1 MKGTRAFAP
10 ITETRNR
17 KTCCARTGGP
27 RWLPVVF
34 CLLTLFAVS
43 MSPAAQVIAK
53 SPNDVLCTY
62 DGGVITAGELADE
75 LVGRG
80 YPMRVSWDTL
90 STVPVSQ
97 LEDLARQMV
106 LDRILEKQAARDA
119 QWQRPDF
126 IAVDLDKEHARL
138 LQKELYQT
146 IILDKVTTP
155 TDAELLPQ
163 YEKNKERYKISFSFT
178 MRHIFLSTYRDYEV
192 KAGDTLESI
201 AQTVIG
207 DDKAVER
214 ILSKATK
221 RPRSGSEDGKPHDA
235 FQPLIEGEIL
245 LVPMNAKET
254 NAIYERIVALHNKL
268 KDGADFK
275 ALAEEQSEAG
285 NKGDEITV
293 TPSAERPMLPEII
306 EAVRTTSEDA
316 FSQPFQT
323 KHGWQIIQ
331 VVRKTEEG
339 YRPFEEVKSGL
350 YQREHNTRARDSAQ
364 SYINKLFEESPLLKI
379 HPEALGSKAKPE
391 DVVARVG
398 DVTYT
403 VQDML
408 LDSLDKGTTPTTVA
422 ELRDLLKNVGRV
434 FQPILLDDAKR
445 KGLDKAPRVSREMQL
460 LESRM
465 VAQAYAES
473 IVEKRLADP
482 SEETIAEYYETNK
495 ERMFKQPRKLE
506 LYVISTRPDV
516 PVNVDAAIRAKA
528 VEEQKKNME
537 AWKAGI
543 KDLETFKTVAR
554 QHSIVKKEEGGYV
567 GQVTTSFDGG
577 IAGALETLQP
587 RQLTGPIEAHNKLY
601 LLWAEDII
609 PEKIQPLDEVRDRV
623 KQMIRHETRRS
634 TMESLRNEIVGAA
647 NFKSLLPGQT
657 PETDE
662 H

>member
-1 MKGTRAFAP
+1 
-10 ITETRNR
+10 
-17 KTCCARTGGP
+17 
-27 RWLPVVF
+27 
-34 CLLTLFAVS
+34 